1 MGRSPCCEKQH
12 TNKGAW
18 SKEEDDRLIKYIK
31 ENGEG
36 CWRSLPKAAGIYTYI
51 LLYHHFLIIFLFN
64 PFLNYLIYIIA
75 CLLQVWLDVV
85 KVADSDGLI
94 TSDLILREE
103 TSLLKK
109 MNSSL
114 ASTLLLVTSMYN
126 IYIFS
131 QFHFFPL

>member
-1 MGRSPCCEKQH
+1 MFTTHIQ
-12 TNKGAW
+12 A
-18 SKEEDDRLIKYIK
+18 
-31 ENGEG
+31 
-36 CWRSLPKAAGIYTYI
+36 
-51 LLYHHFLIIFLFN
+51 
-64 PFLNYLIYIIA
+64 
-75 CLLQVWLDVV
+75 WLDVV